1 MKQKIYILGLVSSML
16 LVTGAMFKFNHWP
29 AAGILMTTGTFLLVI
44 MFLPAALTNH
54 FKAYG
59 NSQNK
64 LLYIVTYI
72 TCFVVF
78 TGMLF
83 KIQHWPFAGLAM
95 MIAIPFPF
103 IVFLPVWLYVTSKI
117 KNFDINNTIYILFLL
132 ALQAVFTTL
141 LALNVTRE
149 KLEYTLQIT
158 NQLSAFNAGIGT
170 LPAVPDKS
178 SLILS
183 ADEVLNQID
192 ACRQILYNN
201 TEITRNSLNE
211 GTVSGKFLDSKD
223 VPSDLLL
230 ASARPSP
237 AEKLY
242 SALDKFVTEIA
253 KQPDGQNLAE
263 KARQLFDLT
272 NEPGDDTPWHYKMFQ
287 NVYLTWILVELDEME
302 NYVRVIKMTTFN
314 Q

>member
-29 AAGILMTTGTFLLVI
+29 AAGILMTIGTFLLVI

-54 FKAYG
+54 FKANG
-59 NSQNK
+59 NSQNR

-83 KIQHWPFAGLAM
+83 KIQHWPFAGLAI

-149 KLEYTLQIT
+149 KLDYTLQIT
-158 NQLSAFNAGIGT
+158 NQLYAFNAGIGT
-170 LPAVPDKS
+170 LPAVSDKS
-178 SLILS
+178 SVILS
-183 ADEVLNQID
+183 ADEVLKQID
-192 ACRQILYNN
+192 ACRQILLNN
-201 TEITRNSLNE
+201 TEITRKSLNE
-211 GTVSGKFLDSKD
+211 GTVSGRFLDSKD

-237 AEKLY
+237 AEKLH

-253 KQPDGQNLAE
+253 NQPDGRNLAE
-263 KARQLFDLT
+263 KARQLFDLI
-272 NEPGDDTPWHYKMFQ
+272 NEPGDETPWHYKMFQ

-302 NYVRVIKMTTFN
+302 NYVRVFKTGVLN
-314 Q
+314 